1 MVPQINK
8 LLKSKTLEEKK
19 DPNYRVSGK
28 ACQKLEKTFVVACP

>member
-19 DPNYRVSGK
+19 DPNYKELVE
-28 ACQKLEKTFVVACP
+28 KLVKS